1 MVHAERERERKFSVD
16 EAYEPPD
23 LSDLV
28 RVRAD
33 GTDVLVTTYFDTP
46 DLRLWRQG
54 AVLRRR
60 TGGPDAGWHLKLA
73 VLPAEEGPAGM
84 RVRDEIRFPP
94 SADETADTP
103 PAALLDLIRVL
114 LADQEVG
121 PHGCLRTERT
131 RSTLLRPDGT
141 ELAELA
147 DDRVTVEPRPGPGTG
162 PTGPGTGPGTTSAM
176 VTHFRE
182 LEVEDRAGARGA
194 AEVLDA
200 VAERL
205 HSAGAGSAVGS
216 KATRLLG
223 DPQALGP
230 LVPPVPELTPDS
242 PARSAVQAYL
252 TTYFGA
258 LRREDLRVR
267 LDAEDSVHQFRVATR
282 RLRAGLRAFRP
293 LIEPGWGDELNAELR
308 WLAHTFAPL
317 RDTEVQR
324 ERLLARA
331 DRLPDPDLA
340 GRVREFL
347 GRRLDR
353 ELADAWDAAN
363 RVLASERYLV
373 LHERLR
379 AAAWAP
385 RTRPGPRDRCGD
397 VLPPLAND
405 AWRRLD
411 KAARSLGTKQPDA
424 VWHRARIRAKRAR
437 YTAEACA
444 PALGKPA
451 ARLAKRLSQLTDL
464 LGEHQD
470 AVVAAETLTRLA
482 TTGRVPVLT
491 AYWLGVMH
499 EQERAE
505 AGRARAA
512 FPAVWADVRRP
523 KFRNW
528 LTEGL

>member
-23 LSDLV
+23 LSELV

-73 VLPAEEGPAGM
+73 VLPAEEGPAGT

-94 SADETADTP
+94 SADQAADTP

-114 LADQEVG
+114 VAEEAVG
-121 PHGCLRTERT
+121 PHGSLRTERT
-131 RSTLLRPDGT
+131 RSTLLGPDGT

-147 DDRVTVEPRPGPGTG
+147 DDRVTVEPCPR
-162 PTGPGTGPGTTSAM
+162 PGTTNA
-176 VTHFRE
+176 TTTRFRE
-182 LEVEDRAGARGA
+182 LEVEDRAGARDA
-194 AEVLDA
+194 ADVLDA
-200 VAERL
+200 VADRL
-205 HSAGAGSAVGS
+205 SLAGAGSAEGS

-242 PARSAVQAYL
+242 PARAAVQAYL
-252 TTYFGA
+252 ATYFGA

-293 LIEPGWGDELNAELR
+293 LLEPGWGDELNAELR

-331 DRLPDPDLA
+331 DLLPDPDAA

-353 ELADAWDAAN
+353 ELADARDAAN
-363 RVLASERYLV
+363 RVLASKRYLA

-385 RTRPGPRDRCGD
+385 RTCTGPRERCGD
-397 VLPPLAND
+397 ALPALAND

-411 KAARSLGTKQPDA
+411 KAARSLDTKQPDA

-444 PALGKPA
+444 PALGRPA
-451 ARLAKRLSQLTDL
+451 ARLAKRLSRLTDL

-482 TTGRVPVLT
+482 TTGRVPAPT

-499 EQERAE
+499 EQQRAE

-512 FPAVWADVRRP
+512 FPAVWTDVRRP
-523 KFRNW
+523 KFRHW